1 MNNAIPF
8 PQENRLPDPEP
19 RQEPEQKPKI
29 ILDERG
35 MIDMPFLLL
44 TVLLVLIGVIM
55 MFSAS
60 YASAYA
66 TKKGVSTYYFA
77 WQGMFALAGIGIML
91 FVSRLNYQM
100 WRMLAFP
107 ILGVTMVLMMVTPV
121 FGLTGGGA
129 TRWIQLGP
137 LSFQPSEVAKLAVIL
152 TFAAMISQYKD
163 RMKTVRGLLPFA
175 AILGFLVLTL
185 IFQRHLS
192 GIVIIC
198 ALAAAMLF
206 LGGVQLRWFALGL
219 AAVAVFGFVYL
230 NFMDYA
236 SARITAWQDPWSD
249 PRGDGYQI
257 VQSLYAIGSGGL
269 MGLGLGKSRQK
280 YLYLPEEHNDYIF
293 PIVCEELGFVGA
305 VVIILLFVLL
315 IIRGYWIAMHARD
328 RFGALMVGGISTLL
342 ALQVFFNIGVVTNF
356 LPATGISL
364 PFFSYGGTA
373 LMLQLFE
380 MGLILSVS
388 RQSNNQLLL

>member
-19 RQEPEQKPKI
+19 QKQPEQKQKI

-35 MIDMPFLLL
+35 MVDLPFLLI
-44 TVLLVLIGVIM
+44 TVLLVTIGVIM

-66 TKKGVSTYYFA
+66 SEDSSTFYFA
-77 WQGMFALAGIGIML
+77 RQGLFALAGVGIML

-107 ILGVTMVLMMVTPV
+107 ILAVTMVLMLVTPI

-137 LSFQPSEVAKLAVIL
+137 LSFQPSEVAKLAIIL
-152 TFAAMISQYKD
+152 SFSTMIAGYKD
-163 RMKTVRGLLPFA
+163 KMQTFKGLMPFVG
-175 AILGFLVLTL
+175 ILGIMVLSLV
-185 IFQRHLS
+185 FQRHLS

-198 ALAAAMLF
+198 GVAAAMLF
-206 LGGVQLRWFALGL
+206 LGGAQLRWFALGIG
-219 AAVAVFGFVYL
+219 AAALFGYIYL
-230 NFMDYA
+230 SNMGYA
-236 SARITAWQDPWSD
+236 ADRIIAWRNPFEDPQGS
-249 PRGDGYQI
+249 GFQI

-269 MGLGLGKSRQK
+269 MGLGLGRSRQK

-293 PIVCEELGFVGA
+293 PIICEELGFVGA
-305 VVIILLFVLL
+305 MVIIVLFMLL

-328 RFGALMVGGISTLL
+328 RFGSLVVGGITTLL

-356 LPATGISL
+356 LPSTGISL

-373 LMLQLFE
+373 LLLQLFE

-388 RQSNNQLLL
+388 RQSNNQLL